1 MRLRYGSVFPTEH
14 LSLPMEAVPLSVP
27 RCAVAGRTTRLPLSP
42 HCNPCFASREQPR
55 CFPPQS
61 VRFFSLFLQTG
72 FQGAIAIRTPA
83 RVAAALIPHP
93 PASRK
98 AGYDC
103 TQRYGAVWRDAP
115 HCRFKSASYM
125 NRNYRNG
132 STSMHK
138 NRSPRKQGRGIHAIG
153 NRPESAS
160 VKSTLP
166 PSIHP
171 RLGVSSK
178 HQKFHRCALW
188 RLFRSSLGNGRSD

>member
-1 MRLRYGSVFPTEH
+1 MRLRCGFVFPTEH

-27 RCAVAGRTTRLPLSP
+27 RYAVAGRTTRLPLSP

-61 VRFFSLFLQTG
+61 VRFFSLFCKTG
-72 FQGAIAIRTPA
+72 FSGRSRSPSRPGQRRVDPTFTSFTQGRLRLHTALRT
-83 RVAAALIPHP
+83 RRH
-93 PASRK
+93 
-98 AGYDC
+98 
-103 TQRYGAVWRDAP
+103 DAP
-115 HCRFKSASYM
+115 HCRFIICFVHGSAYH
-125 NRNYRNG
+125 NG
-132 STSMHK
+132 STSTHK

-160 VKSTLP
+160 AKSALP

-171 RLGVSSK
+171 RLGVSSR

>member
-1 MRLRYGSVFPTEH
+1 MRLRCGFVFPTEH

-27 RCAVAGRTTRLPLSP
+27 RRAVADRATRLPLSP

-61 VRFFSLFLQTG
+61 VRFFSLFCKTG
-72 FQGAIAIRTPA
+72 FSGRSRSPSRPGQRRVDPTFTSFTQGRLRLHTALRT
-83 RVAAALIPHP
+83 RRH
-93 PASRK
+93 
-98 AGYDC
+98 
-103 TQRYGAVWRDAP
+103 DAP
-115 HCRFKSASYM
+115 HCRFIICFVHGSAYH
-125 NRNYRNG
+125 NG
-132 STSMHK
+132 STSTHK

-160 VKSTLP
+160 AKSALP

>member
-61 VRFFSLFLQTG
+61 VRFFSLFCKPG
-72 FQGAIAIRTPA
+72 FRGRSRSALRPEYC
-83 RVAAALIPHP
+83 RVDPPSTRLTHGRLRLHTAL
-93 PASRK
+93 R
-98 AGYDC
+98 
-103 TQRYGAVWRDAP
+103 AVWRDAP

-132 STSMHK
+132 STSMHN
-138 NRSPRKQGRGIHAIG
+138 NRSPRKQGRGNHAIG

-160 VKSTLP
+160 V
-166 PSIHP
+166 
-171 RLGVSSK
+171 
-178 HQKFHRCALW
+178 
-188 RLFRSSLGNGRSD
+188 

>member
-61 VRFFSLFLQTG
+61 VRFFSLFCKPG
-72 FQGAIAIRTPA
+72 FRGRSRSALRPEYCRVDPPSTRLTQGRLRLHT
-83 RVAAALIPHP
+83 ALR
-93 PASRK
+93 AERL
-98 AGYDC
+98 
-103 TQRYGAVWRDAP
+103 DAP